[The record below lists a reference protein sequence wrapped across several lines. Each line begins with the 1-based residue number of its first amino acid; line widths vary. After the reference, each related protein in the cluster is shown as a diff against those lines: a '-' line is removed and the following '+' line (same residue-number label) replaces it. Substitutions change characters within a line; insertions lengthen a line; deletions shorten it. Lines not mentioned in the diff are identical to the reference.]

1 MREQT
6 IRPFGMRDKVGY
18 AFGDVANDFTFILSA
33 SFLMKFYTDVMGV
46 SPAVVGLMM
55 MVARFVDAFTDLGMG
70 RIVDTAKVGK
80 NGKFR
85 PWILRAAGPVAF
97 MSFLMYATWFRDM
110 PMGFKIVWMF
120 TTYLL
125 WGSVFYT
132 MVNVPYG
139 SMASGITDS
148 PKERTQLS
156 TFRTVGATIAGMA
169 IGMGVPMFAYYT
181 DEAGNRVFD
190 GSTFSVIALICS
202 VLAILCYLVC
212 YFGCTERVKI
222 EPPKKMSG
230 QSSNFVK
237 NIVTNRALLS
247 LICANICLLLSQ
259 LTMSQMAN
267 YVYPNYYGNTQVQV
281 MATLAGSVATF
292 LIAPFATPLA
302 TRYGKKEIG
311 VVSCGFAALAY
322 TVCLIVRP
330 SSAWGYMAFTVLA
343 MIGMGFFNMLCWAY
357 IVDVID
363 YAEVKN
369 GVREDGTTYSCYS
382 FARKLSQAASSGL
395 VGALLTFAGY
405 TEAKAFDPAVTSR
418 IFVIACVIPAIGFAL
433 VALIFVFWYPLNKK
447 EVEQNSAVL
456 KERAEKRQEGKA

>member
-1 MREQT
+1 MNERKT
-6 IRPFGMRDKVGY
+6 RPFGMRDKVGY
-18 AFGDVANDFTFILSA
+18 AFGDIANDFTFILSA
-33 SFLMKFYTDVMGV
+33 SFLLKFYTDVMGV
-46 SPAVVGLMM
+46 APAIVGLMM
-55 MVARFVDAFTDLGMG
+55 MAARFVDAFTDLGMG
-70 RIVDTAKVGK
+70 RIVDTVKVGK

-85 PWILRAAGPVAF
+85 PWVLRAAGPVAL

-139 SMASGITDS
+139 SMASGLTDN

-156 TFRTVGATIAGMA
+156 TYRTVGATIAGMV

-181 DEAGNRVFD
+181 DEAGNRVFN

-202 VLAILCYLVC
+202 VLAVLCYLIC

-222 EPPKKMSG
+222 EPPKKQEG
-230 QSSNFVK
+230 QKNNFLK
-237 NIVTNRALLS
+237 NIFTNRALLS

-259 LTMSQMAN
+259 LTMNQMAN
-267 YVYPNYYGNTQVQV
+267 YVYPNFYGNTQAQAI
-281 MATLAGSVATF
+281 ATLAGSLATF
-292 LIAPFATPLA
+292 AIAPFATPLA
-302 TRYGKKEIG
+302 TKFGKKEVG
-311 VVSCGFAALAY
+311 TVSCAFAAAAFLI
-322 TVCLIVRP
+322 CLLVRP
-330 SSAWGYMAFTVLA
+330 SSAWEYMAFTVVA

-363 YAEVKN
+363 YAQVKN
-369 GVREDGTTYSCYS
+369 GIREDGTTYSCYS

-395 VGALLTFAGY
+395 AGGLLSLAGY
-405 TEAKAFDPAVTSR
+405 TEATAFDPVVTNH
-418 IFVIACVIPAIGFAL
+418 IFTIACVIPTIGFAL
-433 VALIFVFWYPLNKK
+433 VALIFAFWYPLNKK
-447 EVEQNSAVL
+447 TVEENCAIL
-456 KERAEKRQEGKA
+456 KERAETK